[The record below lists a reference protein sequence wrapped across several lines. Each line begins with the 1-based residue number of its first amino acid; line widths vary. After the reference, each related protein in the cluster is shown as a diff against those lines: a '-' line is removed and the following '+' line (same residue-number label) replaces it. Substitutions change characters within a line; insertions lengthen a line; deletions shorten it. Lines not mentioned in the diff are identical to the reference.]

1 VLFLQGGASQQFAQI
16 PLNLLPETALPTTS
30 TPVSGRRKPS
40 KKLRATATS
49 TSPPPPSLTTTSP
62 FPARTSG
69 SCRKTRLR
77 SLRANET
84 IGGLEFDWVPETG
97 DVPLVADM
105 SSDILSRPI
114 DVSRS
119 A

>member
-1 VLFLQGGASQQFAQI
+1 VEAV
-16 PLNLLPETALPTTS
+16 E
-30 TPVSGRRKPS
+30 RR
-40 KKLRATATS
+40 
-49 TSPPPPSLTTTSP
+49 
-62 FPARTSG
+62 G
-69 SCRKTRLR
+69 LR

>member
-1 VLFLQGGASQQFAQI
+1 VEAV
-16 PLNLLPETALPTTS
+16 E
-30 TPVSGRRKPS
+30 RR
-40 KKLRATATS
+40 
-49 TSPPPPSLTTTSP
+49 
-62 FPARTSG
+62 G
-69 SCRKTRLR
+69 LR
-77 SLRANET
+77 SRANET